1 MNENHKEVF
10 KEEACELLIELETA
24 LLELETTPDDKDLIG
39 KAFRAMHTIKGSGA
53 MFGFDDVAEFTHEIE
68 TVFDKV
74 RDGDIPVTKT
84 LISLTLRAMD
94 VIKMMLDRTGG
105 EAPSE
110 PALQEIVGG
119 FRKLVSA
126 NGEESLGTPLA
137 EGSSPIKA
145 SPPPP
150 EQVIP
155 FDSQV
160 TYRIRLSFSNDI
172 FETGTNL
179 LLLLDEL
186 RTLGECSVTA
196 DTNDIPY
203 LDVMNPEYC
212 YTGWDAVL
220 TTDKGINAIKDVF
233 IFVEDRCEIK
243 IDAIRTDEEEDHK
256 KLGEILV
263 ERGDVAYEDVLRILK
278 EKKPLGEV
286 LVEKGITT
294 PDKVDSALAEQQ
306 HVKKIREKAQG
317 KEEII
322 STIKV
327 PAEKLDMLVNLVGEM
342 VTVQARLSQTASLLH
357 SSDLDSIAEE
367 VERLTA
373 ELRDNTLN
381 IRMLPIGSTF
391 GRFRRLTRDLSQ
403 ELGKEIEMTTEGED
417 AELDKTVIE
426 RLNDP
431 LVHLIRNCID
441 HGIEMPDVRQ
451 SMDKPRKGTIHL
463 SAVHSGANVFIRI
476 RDDGRGLDREAI
488 LSKAVE
494 KGLAAPHAELTDR
507 EIFNFILE
515 PGFSTAK
522 VVSNVSG
529 RGVGMDVAKKAIDAL
544 GGTIEMST
552 ERGKGTTVTIKLPL
566 TLAIVEGLLVKVAE
580 DHFVLPL
587 SIVEECVELTREDVK
602 KAHGRNMANIRGEIV
617 PYIKLRNEFGI
628 SGDSPDIEQIVI
640 TGVNGERIGFVV
652 DQVVG
657 EHQTVIKNLGKF
669 YKNVDSVSGATI
681 LGDGTV
687 ALIVDVPKAVRSV
700 ELAEAAFS

>member
-1 MNENHKEVF
+1 MQSLRLRFSNSKQR
-10 KEEACELLIELETA
+10 
-24 LLELETTPDDKDLIG
+24 PDDKELIG

-53 MFGFDDVAEFTHEIE
+53 MFGFDDIAEFTHEIE
-68 TVFDKV
+68 TVYDKV

-84 LISLTLRAMD
+84 LISLTLRARD
-94 VIKMMLDRTGG
+94 IIKMMLDDSGG

-110 PALQEIVGG
+110 PELQEIVGA
-119 FRKLVSA
+119 FRKLVLA
-126 NGEESLGTPLA
+126 DGEEPPAPPTDG
-137 EGSSPIKA
+137 GSPSVQA
-145 SPPPP
+145 SPPL
-150 EQVIP
+150 EQETSP
-155 FDSQV
+155 GAQV
-160 TYRIRLSFSNDI
+160 TYRIRLTFSSDI
-172 FETGTNL
+172 FTTGTNPL
-179 LLLLDEL
+179 LLFDEL
-186 RTLGECSVTA
+186 CTLGESSVIA

-203 LDVMNPEYC
+203 LDVMSPERC
-212 YTGWDAVL
+212 YTAWDVVL

-243 IDAIRTDEEEDHK
+243 IDAIGTDGEEDHK

-263 ERGDVAYEDVLRILK
+263 ERGDVSYEDVLRVLK
-278 EKKPLGEV
+278 EKKPLGEM

-294 PDKVDSALAEQQ
+294 PDKVDAALAEQQ
-306 HVKKIREKAQG
+306 HVKKIREKAQA
-317 KEEII
+317 KEEVI

-327 PAEKLDMLVNLVGEM
+327 PAAKLDVLLNLVGEL
-342 VTVQARLSQTASLLH
+342 VTAQARLTQTVSVRADN
-357 SSDLDSIAEE
+357 DLTSIAEE

-391 GRFRRLTRDLSQ
+391 GRFNRLIRDLSH

-417 AELDKTVIE
+417 TELDKNVIE

-441 HGIEMPDVRQ
+441 HGIETPDVRL
-451 SMDKPRKGTIHL
+451 SLGKPRKGTIHL

-476 RDDGRGLDREAI
+476 RDDGKGLEREAI

-494 KGLAAPHAELTDR
+494 KGLASPHAELTDR
-507 EIFNFILE
+507 EIFNFILA

-529 RGVGMDVAKKAIDAL
+529 RGVGMDVVKKAIDAL
-544 GGTIEMST
+544 GGSIEMTT

-587 SIVEECVELTREDVK
+587 SIVEECVELTREDAK

-617 PYIKLRNEFGI
+617 PYIKLRNEFKI
-628 SGDSPDIEQIVI
+628 SGDSPDREQIVI

-652 DQVVG
+652 DSVVG

-669 YKNVDSVSGATI
+669 YKNVDSISGATI

-687 ALIVDVPKAVRSV
+687 ALIVDVAKVVRSV
-700 ELAEAAFS
+700 ELAEAAAN